1 MLVRLLY
8 VAFTGRASLHQ
19 GTPHIKA
26 FPAPSLARPLRP
38 SLRNTDTQIPLHTLI
53 RITPMAYGCHEERY
67 PLPIQAVD
75 THRPNPKKTGKAG
88 LASVAEDSAANEA
101 AAEGAGAAGPGEGG
115 VRGNV
120 ARDYFGTHTGG
131 VAVHADSVAKALEQ
145 AKEGGDMAPSA
156 AVTK

>member
-1 MLVRLLY
+1 
-8 VAFTGRASLHQ
+8 
-19 GTPHIKA
+19 
-26 FPAPSLARPLRP
+26 
-38 SLRNTDTQIPLHTLI
+38 
-53 RITPMAYGCHEERY
+53 MAYGCHEERY

-88 LASVAEDSAANEA
+88 LTSVAEATPT
-101 AAEGAGAAGPGEGG
+101 AEQGTVADGAGEAGPGEGG
-115 VRGNV
+115 TRGNV

-145 AKEGGDMAPSA
+145 AQEGGDTAPSA